1 MPLIYWTNRERE
13 HANAIVNLKLIRDT
27 TEGEDKQQARSKI
40 AYHVNEQSNCLGEM
54 ARLQNMV

>member
-1 MPLIYWTNRERE
+1 MLEYWTSQERE

-27 TEGEDKQQARSKI
+27 TEGDDKQQARNKI

-54 ARLQNMV
+54 ARLQNML